1 MNISSN
7 TLFHFTDKIE
17 NVIGIL
23 KEGFKP
29 HFCLED
35 LNFILPDE
43 PTEELEWAIPMVC
56 FCDVPLSQSKTHRK
70 TYGNYGIGLSKEW
83 GKNNKISPVLY
94 AYRESAI
101 INTIRRMWFD
111 VVRDLEKSGGQQ
123 DVDDHVNRFYDC
135 IPYVGETMNR
145 TELVYDHA
153 NRLDDVYGV
162 YCFTKLY
169 EGRRWINKEKRYSE
183 EPVAFYDE
191 REWRF
196 VPMREDRFE
205 FGLFK
210 KEFLDDTEQS
220 YINQELGKLSV
231 LHFEPSDIKYIIV
244 SNDDEIVT
252 IITEIEKNMDGYNQ
266 TDIKLLSSKV
276 ISAKQIDEDF

>member
-23 KEGFKP
+23 KEGFKL

-35 LNFILPDE
+35 LNFVWSSILPDE
-43 PTEELEWAIPMVC
+43 PTEDLEHAIPMVC
-56 FCDVPLSQSKTHRK
+56 FCNIPLSQSKNHRK
-70 TYGNYGIGLSKEW
+70 TYGNYGIGLSREW
-83 GKNNKISPVLY
+83 GKDNKISPVLY
-94 AYRESAI
+94 AYKESAI
-101 INTIRRMWFD
+101 TGTIMRMWLD
-111 VVRDLEKSGGQQ
+111 VFRDSEKSGRQQ
-123 DVDDHVNRFYDC
+123 GVDDHVDRFYDY
-135 IPYVGETMNR
+135 IRGI
-145 TELVYDHA
+145 
-153 NRLDDVYGV
+153 

-169 EGRRWINKEKRYSE
+169 KGRRWINKEKRYSE
-183 EPVAFYDE
+183 EIVAFYDE

-205 FGLFK
+205 HGLPK
-210 KEFLDDTEQS
+210 KVIIDDTRQS
-220 YINQELGKLSV
+220 YVNQKLEKLSV
-231 LHFEPSDIKYIIV
+231 LRFKPSDIRYIIV

-266 TDIKLLSSKV
+266 TDIKLLSSRV